1 MNQLLF
7 MFLFFTY
14 VLEKEEPKGPTP
26 RSKKMFR
33 VRLKSEYR
41 FREALAVRG
50 HVLEGIRT
58 TTTALNLQKLGCE
71 LASAFK
77 KGPKRSGDMIM

>member
-1 MNQLLF
+1 M
-7 MFLFFTY
+7 
-14 VLEKEEPKGPTP
+14 
-26 RSKKMFR
+26 S
-33 VRLKSEYR
+33 RL
-41 FREALAVRG
+41 REALAVRG
-50 HVLEGIRT
+50 HVLEGIK